1 MLGAVR
7 HEDGSGGSRQITHAR
22 LPQSGEEIVPE
33 FGERGRRHRRTEA
46 RRNVQVFLAARNWFA
61 VCVEED
67 DFQAAS
73 RTDDDAVFED
83 ARRLKRSRGKAA
95 REGGKEDR
103 QRNEAEK
110 KARCKR
116 GRRAPAA
123 RRISVSHIP
132 VPIGQRPAPFFCAVS
147 GAGAGVSKERDRI
160 CCGAMPQ
167 PQPIRRRTSRF
178 STGSN
183 SFSNHGFFLI
193 QALLRHEGCGS
204 GRKRG

>member
-132 VPIGQRPAPFFCAVS
+132 VPIGQRPAPFLRSIRS
-147 GAGAGVSKERDRI
+147 GGGGVKREGPDLLWRDAAASAHQAADIALQHR
-160 CCGAMPQ
+160 Q
-167 PQPIRRRTSRF
+167 Q
-178 STGSN
+178 
-183 SFSNHGFFLI
+183 FLFEPRVLSYPSVV
-193 QALLRHEGCGS
+193 AP
-204 GRKRG
+204 

>member
-7 HEDGSGGSRQITHAR
+7 HEGGSGGSRQIGHAR

-46 RRNVQVFLAARNWFA
+46 RRNVQVVLAARNRFA

-123 RRISVSHIP
+123 
-132 VPIGQRPAPFFCAVS
+132 
-147 GAGAGVSKERDRI
+147 
-160 CCGAMPQ
+160 
-167 PQPIRRRTSRF
+167 
-178 STGSN
+178 
-183 SFSNHGFFLI
+183 
-193 QALLRHEGCGS
+193 
-204 GRKRG
+204 